1 MEDNPAPP
9 EQTGA
14 GASAADVP
22 QEQADAA
29 AATEAHNEH
38 ADAAAAPKRKRL
50 KTKLPAA
57 VVESSNEQAGAA
69 EEAPNEEAG
78 TAAAEEAA
86 GRKTPKRTGMTSLGF
101 PGLSSQSV
109 SGVFWLF
116 LARKP

>member
-1 MEDNPAPP
+1 MEDNLAPP

-38 ADAAAAPKRKRL
+38 ADAAAAPKHKRL
-50 KTKLPAA
+50 KTKRL
-57 VVESSNEQAGAA
+57 VESSNKQAGAA

-86 GRKTPKRTGMTSLGF
+86 RQKTPKRTGMTSLGF